1 MHSLDEI
8 GRRFGRGIP
17 GAEQGSVQNALMAY
31 HDSRLMLEMYSRALN
46 SINLRDNRKEP
57 TPSVVAFGSFGR
69 LDGSVQMSDYD
80 VMFLYPGATDAK
92 ATTAIEAAI
101 TELIFYN
108 KSFPCDHR
116 VEIEA
121 GTFDFGKSLA
131 YPILSEAELWAIGA
145 ESRALQII
153 TEARV
158 IRQRE
163 WVSEQASRLLSERY
177 GYAGDRHSLNLGP
190 LRDGLAGLK
199 TSYCT
204 EVYGR
209 LSEEGRP
216 LTNRKIVKLF
226 ALREF
231 HYLATLLSVAESAI
245 AVGAHAD
252 GDAVGRARRLLGA
265 PSFLKVASFADPA
278 GTLGCAVPS
287 GGSLGEQCAQCL
299 AQHTDKLSRPDLG
312 SALPTSSPIDSIR
325 ALVLSV
331 LRPYDRLL
339 GLLHDTAFVKLID
352 EHKPYVT
359 TWMMDPRFRQITK
372 SRDDLI
378 ANAKSLAR
386 ALLDLIDILSQEIGC
401 RALDEATATLEV
413 VEAYRLE
420 IAAPTS

>member
-17 GAEQGSVQNALMAY
+17 GDEQGSTQNALMAY
-31 HDSRLMLEMYSRALN
+31 HDSRLMLEMYSRALDA
-46 SINLRDNRKEP
+46 INLRDDSREP

-80 VMFLYPGATDAK
+80 MMFLYPGAMDAK
-92 ATTAIEAAI
+92 TTTAIEAAI
-101 TELIFYN
+101 AELISYN

-116 VEIEA
+116 AEIEA
-121 GTFDFGKSLA
+121 GTFDFGESLA
-131 YPILSEAELWAIGA
+131 YPILSEAELWANEA

-158 IRQRE
+158 VRGHAWMGEQ
-163 WVSEQASRLLSERY
+163 VSGLLSDCY
-177 GYAGDRHSLNLGP
+177 GYAGGQYSLDLAP
-190 LRDGLAGLK
+190 LRDGLARLK

-204 EVYGR
+204 EVYPR
-209 LSEEGRP
+209 LIEERRP
-216 LTNRKIVKLF
+216 LTNRKILKLF

-231 HYLATLLSVAESAI
+231 HYLATLLAVAESAI

-287 GGSLGEQCAQCL
+287 GGSLGEQCAKCL
-299 AQHTDKLSRPDLG
+299 AQHTEKLSRPDLG
-312 SALPTSSPIDSIR
+312 IALPSSSPIDSIR

-339 GLLHDTAFVKLID
+339 GLLHDSAFVQLID
-352 EHKPYVT
+352 EYKPYVT
-359 TWMMDPRFRQITK
+359 NWMIDPRLRQIGADRDALVDNTK
-372 SRDDLI
+372 H
-378 ANAKSLAR
+378 LAR
-386 ALLDLIDILSQEIGC
+386 ALLDVIAILSQEMGC
-401 RALDEATATLEV
+401 RALEEAKATLEV
-413 VEAYRLE
+413 VEAYSLE